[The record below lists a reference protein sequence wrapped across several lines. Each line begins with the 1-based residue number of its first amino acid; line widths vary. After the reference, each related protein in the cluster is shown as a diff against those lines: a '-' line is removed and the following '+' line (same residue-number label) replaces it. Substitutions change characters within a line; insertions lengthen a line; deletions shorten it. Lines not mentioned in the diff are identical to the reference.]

1 MGGLSWAMKNDMEL
15 ISIVIP
21 CYNSGATLGQ
31 AIASVKAQTWP
42 NLEIIVVD
50 DGSTDS
56 GTCLILAELE
66 GVVIVRQSNS
76 GLPAARN
83 AGFRVARGEY
93 VLPLD
98 ADDWLEPSAL
108 EVMLQVLKS
117 SPDASFVFC
126 DLQLEGEASGV
137 LEKNYNFFEQ
147 LSLNQLPYCLLM
159 PKRLWTE
166 AGGYDESMHKGYEDW
181 EFNIRLGT
189 LGYFG
194 QRVPQP
200 LFHYRVSASG
210 MLISKS
216 NRLHGLLWSEIQ
228 ALHKATYRF
237 SNLIQI
243 WGEWSRRPSRYPLS
257 LHLIWMGLHRL
268 LPAPVFSW
276 LFRTQRQ
283 RSLQLRSTD
292 PDR

>member
-21 CYNSGATLGQ
+21 CYNSGATLEQ
-31 AIASVKAQTWP
+31 TIASVKAQTWP

-56 GTCLILAELE
+56 GTCFILAELE

-181 EFNIRLGT
+181 EFNIRLGI
-189 LGYFG
+189 LGHFG

-237 SNLIQI
+237 SSLIQI